1 MADESIRSEPA
12 SLAKAAAQDDQ
23 EDRAAPPLAV
33 GLRVIDVPAPALA
46 TVDSANETVI
56 DVLDAIPEG
65 SSVSFSADQLAFLLS
80 AGEAIRP
87 ASEAHARLSVLR
99 GRAAAPFYFGTKQ
112 AFSSRMGLPST
123 PPQFSWHFSGSVD
136 RVRNW
141 RPLRWRHR
149 LVDGERRAGGH
160 RIGGGTYAGS
170 RGTRQVLRN
179 HVHGAAA

>member
-1 MADESIRSEPA
+1 
-12 SLAKAAAQDDQ
+12 LAKAAAQDDQ

-33 GLRVIDVPAPALA
+33 SLRVIDVPAPALA

-65 SSVSFSADQLAFLLS
+65 SSVSFSADQLALLLS

-123 PPQFSWHFSGSVD
+123 PRKFPWHFSGSVD

-141 RPLRWRHR
+141 RSLRWRNCIM
-149 LVDGERRAGGH
+149 DERRCDRRH
-160 RIGGGTYAGS
+160 RIGSGTYTGATAS
-170 RGTRQVLRN
+170 RGVRQTVGS
-179 HVHGAAA
+179 HVQRTAPSAADPVRSF